1 MKFKKAFTMIELL
14 IVMTITSILATSGL
28 SSWEQDINYKIKEKF
43 VDDIEHII
51 SLQERIKSKDGN
63 YVEVNFESDS
73 ETMSKE
79 SDGYNF
85 TLSFAK
91 TILIITTYDDCFE
104 IHSEQKNIEKTIKYD
119 NCTDSKL
126 RII

>member
-51 SLQERIKSKDGN
+51 SLQERIKERDGN
-63 YVEVNFESDS
+63 YIEVNFESDS

-79 SDGYNF
+79 ADGYNF